1 MTQSTGMALPN
12 CNSRFV
18 WRKTTRPLAS
28 CEAETIKESIADHSQ
43 TKRKAEIASVFVL
56 SKVLSLDNLPF
67 SQIWKIE
74 KGRENEKVGNKR
86 GTESYS

>member
-1 MTQSTGMALPN
+1 MFGGKSLGH
-12 CNSRFV
+12 SRLV
-18 WRKTTRPLAS
+18 KQ
-28 CEAETIKESIADHSQ
+28 ESIADHSG
-43 TKRKAEIASVFVL
+43 TKRKAEIVAVYVL

-86 GTESYS
+86 RTESYS